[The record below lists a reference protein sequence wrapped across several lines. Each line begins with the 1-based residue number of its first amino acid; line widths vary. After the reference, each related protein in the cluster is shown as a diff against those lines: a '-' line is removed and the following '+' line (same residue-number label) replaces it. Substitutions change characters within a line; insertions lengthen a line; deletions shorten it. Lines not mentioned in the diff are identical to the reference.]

1 MIVFRIF
8 DKCMYSIVSQMM
20 MLVNRVIEIA
30 YRSTEKKTL
39 TCNAIIKFKLGNS
52 VRIYIYIN
60 FLSHEIFI
68 RQLNNVAAGG
78 KIKTKVILLSI

>member
-1 MIVFRIF
+1 
-8 DKCMYSIVSQMM
+8 MYSIVSQMM
-20 MLVNRVIEIA
+20 MLVNRMIEIA

-52 VRIYIYIN
+52 VRIYIDIN